1 MAIRVMLES
10 FIQAQKFSVMR
21 SMRRSFRK
29 YIVHQK
35 DHNVF
40 LMHILHDL
48 VREQTLQVRSCL
60 AIASLPPPS
69 SSFFSYPFLPP
80 HLPTRVTQAQAG
92 YQPTS
97 SEFSDS
103 HASSGAEGDATRTV
117 RVRVEDLELKARGVD
132 IFDLSIFYKSAQFR
146 ASFRLD
152 SGARSIVWT
161 AQAAQ

>member
-1 MAIRVMLES
+1 MLEVVLR
-10 FIQAQKFSVMR
+10 F
-21 SMRRSFRK
+21 FR
-29 YIVHQK
+29 
-35 DHNVF
+35 
-40 LMHILHDL
+40 M
-48 VREQTLQVRSCL
+48 
-60 AIASLPPPS
+60 
-69 SSFFSYPFLPP
+69 
-80 HLPTRVTQAQAG
+80 VTQAQAG